1 MNRRNIKLT
10 IFFQILVC
18 WTINL
23 TKSSIIEPS
32 YKVIENLLHER
43 IEQIFN
49 NDDDNFRHIKAPTGR
64 LFKYDLANDA
74 SDIYEVNTMIIYF
87 WFEIVY
93 ILNHV
98 LFTFI
103 L

>member
-10 IFFQILVC
+10 IFFQVLVC

-23 TKSSIIEPS
+23 TKSSIEPS

-74 SDIYEVNTMIIYF
+74 IDIYEVNTMIIYF